1 MTDKDIRDA
10 LFAKVQT
17 AANGLATVPAI
28 VWPDRDPATPSN
40 PAAPVTPYWNVTLLM
55 TPLARIGLTSTSL
68 QTSRMIVDIMET
80 PNKGTGASLAHVEAI
95 KAQFPVNLSL
105 SVPTGNLMIVAPA
118 YADEGYI
125 DGPYWRTPVHVR
137 WQAIR

>member
-10 LFAKVQT
+10 LFQRLQL
-17 AANGLATVPAI
+17 AANNLSTIPAI
-28 VWPDRDPATPSN
+28 VWPDKDPATPERPTA
-40 PAAPVTPYWNVTLLM
+40 PATPYWLADVLF
-55 TPLARIGLTSTSL
+55 TPPARIGLTSTSL

-80 PNKGTGASLAHVEAI
+80 PNKGTGASLAHAEAI

-105 SVPTGNLMIVAPA
+105 SVRTGNLMIVAPA

-125 DGPYWRTPVHVR
+125 DGPYWRTQVHVR